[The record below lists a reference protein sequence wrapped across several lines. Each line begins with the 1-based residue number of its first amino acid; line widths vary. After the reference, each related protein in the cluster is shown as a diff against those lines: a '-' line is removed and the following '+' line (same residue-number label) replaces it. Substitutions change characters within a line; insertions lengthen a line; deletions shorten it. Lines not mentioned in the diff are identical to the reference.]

1 MVGIGT
7 AGKDTVTG
15 FTTGFDSGE
24 SDKLY
29 FTSVSGN
36 MAVKTSGKEV
46 QITNGSAAMKLEN
59 LKLTNGTAELIVNE
73 RKLAAAGSGSTIQA
87 SGTGYADYY
96 YGTKAGGVG
105 SGLSFQSTDDDVN
118 IDLRDTEHYRNIT
131 TLVSGTGNGT
141 LIGGTGSETLVA
153 AGTTSLWG
161 GAGSASDTLKS
172 SAGSTTMFYWGI
184 GEGNDLIVSEGTTD
198 VVNLYDVTLA
208 DLNLSNTN
216 ITDGGVTLSLND
228 GSTLTVQTKRNM
240 TFVMDGMRWTADL
253 SSKNWYV
260 RK

>member
-1 MVGIGT
+1 M
-7 AGKDTVTG
+7 
-15 FTTGFDSGE
+15 
-24 SDKLY
+24 
-29 FTSVSGN
+29 
-36 MAVKTSGKEV
+36 
-46 QITNGSAAMKLEN
+46 
-59 LKLTNGTAELIVNE
+59 
-73 RKLAAAGSGSTIQA
+73 AAARVIPSPLPVG
-87 SGTGYADYY
+87 DVVV
-96 YGTKAGGVG
+96 AGNSESQSIVG
-105 SGLSFQSTDDDVN
+105 GK
-118 IDLRDTEHYRNIT
+118 
-131 TLVSGTGNGT
+131 G
-141 LIGGTGSETLVA
+141 
-153 AGTTSLWG
+153 AGMLWG

-172 SAGSTTMFYWGI
+172 SAGSTTMFYWGV

-240 TFVMDGMRWTADL
+240 TFAMDGMRWTADL